1 MNADTKRG
9 ERIGFVATEDEKRN
23 IEVAA
28 KEAGVSLATFTR
40 NATLREALDVATTI
54 PDLADKLIGTVEP
67 MPVEYHA
74 GMLAEILQGWGMLPV
89 GTQVV
94 LPDGERVLLSQ
105 AGRRRVLHQQHR
117 GEVAARRAT
126 ARTTVRSGSLSI
138 RTPSPRPPDR
148 RGHRA
153 PTTADAIVN
162 AVREATGSALYTRS

>member
-9 ERIGFVATEDEKRN
+9 ERVGFVATEDEKRN

-126 ARTTVRSGSLSI
+126 ARTTVRSGSLSMFDTHAI
-138 RTPSPRPPDR
+138 
-148 RGHRA
+148 A
-153 PTTADAIVN
+153 PAA
-162 AVREATGSALYTRS
+162 

>member
-1 MNADTKRG
+1 MSVDAKRG
-9 ERIGFVATEDEKRN
+9 ERIGFVATEDEKN
-23 IEVAA
+23 SIEVAA
-28 KEAGVSLATFTR
+28 RKAGVSLATFTR

-105 AGRRRVLHQQHR
+105 AGRRRVLHQQNR
-117 GEVAARRAT
+117 GE
-126 ARTTVRSGSLSI
+126 L
-138 RTPSPRPPDR
+138 PPDDPQS
-148 RGHRA
+148 A
-153 PTTADAIVN
+153 PQP
-162 AVREATGSALYTRS
+162 ATGA